1 MTNSLMRGLMLMAIA
16 GLVHA
21 QSSGDASLLLRQ
33 PALSAEHLAFVYAGD
48 LWIAG
53 RDGSA
58 PRRLTSNAAEE
69 NTPIF
74 SPDGKQLAYA
84 ATYEDNTDV
93 YVIGIDGG
101 QPRRL
106 TWHPAADI
114 PLGWTPDGSAVA
126 LVSNRETDQGRSG
139 QLYHASLAGGLPQQ
153 QMQARIYRGAYDADG
168 NRLAYI
174 AFGAGYNGLFGGTA
188 GWRGYRGGTTPSI
201 RILDRRDNRVS
212 VIPGERVT
220 DFNPFWLDGQ
230 VYFLSDREDT
240 TFNLYRF
247 DPATAAVTRL
257 THEAQWDIR
266 SASGHDHTVV
276 FEVGGALKQLD
287 LRSGEISALSV
298 HITPDLPQLQ
308 PAWKSVAANIESIGV
323 SPSGMRALITARG
336 EVFSLPAKD
345 GSARNL
351 SASEGDREYS
361 ALWSPDGNQ
370 IAWVVDGRNGQTLV
384 LADQQ
389 GKPAARRYPLGPH
402 FYTLL
407 AWHAQKKRI
416 AFTDNHLGLHSID
429 LGSGMITDI
438 AIGARRE
445 NVEAVFSP
453 DGQWLAYT
461 REQPNFNRD
470 LALYEFASGTSQR
483 ISDGMA
489 DVASPAFSR
498 DGKVLYFAAST
509 NSGPT
514 QVGLNMSSQE
524 RPYRAGLYAAVL
536 TSDGRSP
543 LAPRSGD
550 EHAADENA
558 DAKAEPKAD
567 ADKDKGAVKSADKK
581 PAPVT
586 ITLADIARRI
596 VSLPVPEG
604 NYSLLQVAS
613 DGSLYFLEQPQP
625 GATVAP
631 PETPPEKGSQLR
643 RFDFKTTEMST
654 VLSDLSDFR
663 ISADGTKAILRQ
675 AADKLAI
682 AELGKELKPEPV
694 DLGGLR
700 LRIDPRVEWAQIFDD
715 VWRMEKEFFYA
726 DTLHGLDWDAVYARY
741 HPLLAHVGRREDLN
755 QLLVEMIAELRV
767 GHNRVGGGD
776 VYRSNGPKVG
786 LLGANFRIEDGH
798 YRIGRIYDGERW
810 NPFLRGPLAVPG
822 NSAKE
827 GEYLLAVAGR
837 PLTANDNLF
846 ARLQNTIDQQI
857 TLRVGPHA
865 DGRDARDIVVRPI
878 ASETEL
884 RLWSWVERNRQ
895 WVDQAS
901 GGKVGYIYLPNT
913 AGAGYTFF
921 NRMFFNQIDKQAL
934 IIDERG
940 NGGGQAAN
948 YIVETLSRRHLSGWK
963 DRDGLTY
970 NTPEGALHGPKLMMI
985 DQDAGS
991 GGDYLPYAFRE
1002 LGIGPLLGA
1011 RTWGGLIGISTNP
1024 SLVDGGTV
1032 TVPFFRF
1039 YDAKGQWSVENE
1051 GVAPDIAVELD
1062 PLLSNA
1068 GRDSQLERAS
1078 AEILK
1083 MLASYRDNV
1092 PRQPPPLPTQPGR

>member
-1 MTNSLMRGLMLMAIA
+1 MKSTTWGWLLWVLAALASGQTS
-16 GLVHA
+16 A
-21 QSSGDASLLLRQ
+21 QGTLLLRQ

-48 LWIAG
+48 LWIAQ

-58 PRRLTSNAAEE
+58 PRRLTSHVAEE

-74 SPDGKQLAYA
+74 SPDGRQLAYA
-84 ATYEDNTDV
+84 ASYEDNTDV
-93 YVIGIDGG
+93 YAIGVDGG

-106 TWHPAADI
+106 TWHPAVDV
-114 PLGWTPDGSAVA
+114 PLAWTPDGRAVA

-139 QLYHASLAGGLPQQ
+139 QLYHASLAGGLPQK
-153 QMQARIYRGAYDADG
+153 QMQARIYRGSYDGDG
-168 NRLAYI
+168 KRLAYI

-201 RILDRRDNRVS
+201 RILDLPNNRVTA
-212 VIPGERVT
+212 IPGERVT

-240 TFNLYRF
+240 TFNLYRY
-247 DPATAAVTRL
+247 DPASAAITRL
-257 THEAQWDIR
+257 THETQWDVH
-266 SASGHDHTVV
+266 SASGHGRSVV
-276 FEVGGALKQLD
+276 FEAGGALKQLD
-287 LRSGEISALSV
+287 LDNGEIRALPV
-298 HITPDLPQLQ
+298 RIAPDLAQVQ
-308 PAWKSVAANIESIGV
+308 PAWKPVAANIETIGL
-323 SPSGMRALITARG
+323 SPSGKRALITARG

-351 SASEGDREYS
+351 SASEGVREYT

-370 IAWVVDGRNGQTLV
+370 IAWIVDGRDGQSLV
-384 LADQQ
+384 LADQH

-407 AWHAQKKRI
+407 AWNAEKKRI

-429 LGSGMITDI
+429 LGSGKITDI
-438 AIGARRE
+438 AIAARRD
-445 NVEAVFSP
+445 NVDAAFSP

-461 REQPNFNRD
+461 HEQPNFNRD
-470 LALYEFASGTSQR
+470 LLLYEFASGKSQR

-489 DVASPAFSR
+489 DVAAPAFSR

-509 NSGPT
+509 NSGPV

-524 RPYRAGLYAAVL
+524 RPYRAGIYAAVL
-536 TSDGRSP
+536 TADGRSP
-543 LAPRSGD
+543 VAPRSGD
-550 EHAADENA
+550 ENA
-558 DAKAEPKAD
+558 DD
-567 ADKDKGAVKSADKK
+567 DKDDTDKDNGKDKDDKKK

-586 ITLADIARRI
+586 VALTGIAQRI
-596 VSLPVPEG
+596 VSLPLPEG
-604 NYSLLQVAS
+604 NYSLLQMGH
-613 DGSLYFLEQPQP
+613 DGNLYFLEQPQP

-631 PETPPEKGSQLR
+631 PETAPEKGSQLR
-643 RFDFKTTEMST
+643 RFEFKTSELTT
-654 VLSDLSDFR
+654 VHKDLSDFR
-663 ISADGTKAILRQ
+663 ISGDGKKAILRL

-682 AELGKELKPEPV
+682 AELGKDKELKPEPV
-694 DLGGLR
+694 ALDGLR
-700 LRIDPRVEWAQIFDD
+700 LRIDPRREWAQIFDD
-715 VWRMEKEFFYA
+715 VWRMEKEYFYA
-726 DTLHGLDWDAVYARY
+726 DNLHGLDWDAVYARY
-741 HPLLAHVGRREDLN
+741 RPLLAHVGRREDLN
-755 QLLVEMIAELRV
+755 QLLVEMIAELQA

-776 VYRSNGPKVG
+776 IYKGNGPKIG
-786 LLGANFRIEDGH
+786 LLGANFSIENGR
-798 YRIGRIYDGERW
+798 YRITRIYDGERW
-810 NPFLRGPLAVPG
+810 NPFLRGPLATPG
-822 NSAKE
+822 NAAKE
-827 GEYLLAVAGR
+827 GEYLLAIAGQ
-837 PLTANDNLF
+837 PLSANDNLF
-846 ARLQNTIDQQI
+846 ARLQNSVDQQI
-857 TLRVGPHA
+857 TVRVGPHA
-865 DGRDARDIVVRPI
+865 DGRDARDIVVRPV
-878 ASETEL
+878 ASEAEL
-884 RLWSWVERNRQ
+884 RLWSWVEGNRR
-895 WVDQAS
+895 WVDQAG

-948 YIVETLSRRHLSGWK
+948 YIVEMLSRRHLSGWK
-963 DRDGLTY
+963 DRDGLPY
-970 NTPEGALHGPKLMMI
+970 NTPAGAVHGPKLMLI

-1011 RTWGGLIGISTNP
+1011 RTWGGLIGIFTNP
-1024 SLVDGGTV
+1024 RLIDGGTL

-1039 YDAKGQWSVENE
+1039 YDTNGRWSVENE

-1062 PLLSNA
+1062 PLASNA

-1078 AEILK
+1078 VEILR
-1083 MLASYRDNV
+1083 MLESYRDDV
-1092 PRQPPPLPTQPGR
+1092 PRQPPPLPTQLGR